1 TDVLYFVCQGVSL
14 FILLS
19 LLHSGY
25 ASRLNTITTGGAGKP
40 TEQDGVLDED
50 VRAEKDL
57 AKRFAE
63 RGAAAELEGE
73 GYTLVVCDLHK
84 SFGEVKAVRG
94 ISLVLRRAECFGL
107 LGVNGAGKSTTF
119 QMLTGLLEPS
129 AGNAFMPDVNLEA
142 SPRKWQSFIGYCPQ
156 SNGLL
161 EKLTAFEHL
170 SLFAQLR
177 GIPANRV
184 TAAVQGAI
192 VLMELEK
199 QAFKPCELYSGGNK
213 RRLSMAL
220 SVMGNPRVVLLDEP
234 LAGIDVV
241 ARAKISAN
249 LSTIRAEAK
258 MAVVFTSHGYI

>member
-1 TDVLYFVCQGVSL
+1 MEPAAQVCEFMLVPQQRSSKFLEEDCGSLPSALRPCCLRLADNPRAELHIPGPFSLSVDGVLTDVLYFVCQGVSL

-142 SPRKWQSFIGYCPQ
+142 SPRKV
-156 SNGLL
+156 
-161 EKLTAFEHL
+161 
-170 SLFAQLR
+170 
-177 GIPANRV
+177 RV
-184 TAAVQGAI
+184 L
-192 VLMELEK
+192 VL
-199 QAFKPCELYSGGNK
+199 Q
-213 RRLSMAL
+213 
-220 SVMGNPRVVLLDEP
+220 
-234 LAGIDVV
+234 
-241 ARAKISAN
+241 
-249 LSTIRAEAK
+249 
-258 MAVVFTSHGYI
+258 